1 MNNIFLSKSVD
12 IKKNSETDTKGVFEI
27 TGLYTGYGITLGNA
41 LRRALLSSLPGAAVT
56 QFKIKGIKH
65 EFSTI
70 PGILDDVVEISMNLK
85 KIRFQVYSDEPQTLV
100 LKKKGSGDV
109 VAGDIKPNAQVEIV
123 NSDVRIATI
132 TSKSAEI
139 DMEITVERGLGYSP
153 VETRKIEKLPIG
165 AIAIDAMF
173 TPVTNVDFEVENMR
187 VGDRTDYNR
196 LIITIETDSTLSP
209 SKALQDA
216 SNILKEHIEIIS
228 GVKVEEKNK
237 PKTGENMKSSKAK
250 QTKKTTKK

>member
-1 MNNIFLSKSVD
+1 MSNIFLSKSVD
-12 IKKNSETDTKGVFEI
+12 IKKISENDERGVFEI
-27 TGLYTGYGITLGNA
+27 SGLYTGYGTTLGNA

-70 PGILDDVVEISMNLK
+70 SGILEDVVEISMNLK
-85 KIRFQVYSDEPQTLV
+85 KIRFQIHTDEPQTLV
-100 LKKKGSGDV
+100 LKKKGAGDV
-109 VAGDIKPNAQVEIV
+109 IAGDIKPNAQVEIV
-123 NSDVRIATI
+123 NADVRIATI
-132 TSKSAEI
+132 TSKSAEL

-165 AIAIDAMF
+165 TIAIDAMF

-196 LIITIETDSTLSP
+196 LIISIDTDSTVSP
-209 SKALQDA
+209 SKALQNSA
-216 SNILKEHIEIIS
+216 NILREHLEIIS
-228 GVKVEEKNK
+228 GVKVEEENK
-237 PKTGENMKSSKAK
+237 SKARESVKISKAK
-250 QTKKTTKK
+250 KAKKTAK